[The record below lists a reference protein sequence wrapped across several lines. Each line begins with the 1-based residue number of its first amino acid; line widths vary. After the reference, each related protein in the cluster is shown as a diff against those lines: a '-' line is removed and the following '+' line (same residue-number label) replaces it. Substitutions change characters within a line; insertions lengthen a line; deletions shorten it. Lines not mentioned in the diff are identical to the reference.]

1 MSDEI
6 TTTLSTI
13 DIVRKEAFNDG
24 IRYALEYL
32 YSVFEGIEETDL
44 WADVYGKGNNE

>member
-6 TTTLSTI
+6 TTTLGTI
-13 DIVRKEAFNDG
+13 DIVRREAFDEG
-24 IRYALEYL
+24 IRYALDYL
-32 YSVFEGIEETDL
+32 SDIFEGINETDI